1 MVTRYQL
8 CQITNARIFYTVNDA
23 TVIGRDPVTDRPIFS
38 TPVENFIECS
48 LEPDETEP
56 AYRTIDGVD
65 QVELRLSGRLVNPI
79 TMPSQLIPGGQY
91 RILYNFGGTID
102 DDEHI
107 REGVINLLP
116 EVQSKL
122 KRARAKFNDRIIGM
136 LVTTK
141 NNYFSTL
148 T

>member
-1 MVTRYQL
+1 MVSRYEQ

-48 LEPDETEP
+48 IEPDETEP
-56 AYRTIDGVD
+56 AFRTIDGVD
-65 QVELRLSGRLVNPI
+65 QVELRVSGRLVNPRVI
-79 TMPSQLIPGGQY
+79 PPEIMPAGSY

-102 DDEHI
+102 QDEHI
-107 REGVINLLP
+107 REGVIHILP

-122 KRARAKFNDRIIGM
+122 KRVRAKFADRIVGM

-141 NNYFSTL
+141 NNYSSTL
-148 T
+148 A